1 MQRDLEEAIRS
12 RDEAFGSSKDTDKRI
27 KQLEGEVST
36 LREDVETAQRLRRQ
50 AEAELAELNEERN
63 AGGLNKNALTE
74 EKRRL
79 DQRLAAL
86 EEELEDEKANSESA
100 MERAKKATANA
111 EQLTS
116 DLATE
121 RANSSKLENM
131 RALLEKQNKEL
142 KAKLA
147 EVDAATKN
155 KMKTTLSSLEAR
167 VQTLEQQLEAEQKE
181 HQNAIKLSKRM
192 EKKLKEMTTQV
203 EEEHRHS
210 AESKDQVSALTVHT
224 YKCTITQILYSM
236 LKYCNYAGLIAR
248 FARHNTGSVS

>member
-27 KQLEGEVST
+27 KQLESEVAT

-50 AEAELAELNEERN
+50 AEADLSELNDERN
-63 AGGLNKNALTE
+63 AGGLNRNALSE

-79 DQRLAAL
+79 EQRLASL

-100 MERAKKATANA
+100 LERAKKAAANA
-111 EQLTS
+111 EQLTA

-131 RALLEKQNKEL
+131 RSLLEKQNKEL
-142 KAKLA
+142 KTKLA

-155 KMKTTLSSLEAR
+155 KMKTTLTSLEAR

-181 HQNAIKLSKRM
+181 HQNQRKVSNRF
-192 EKKLKEMTTQV
+192 EKKLKEMMTQV
-203 EEEHRHS
+203 DEEHRHS
-210 AESKDQVSALTVHT
+210 AEFKDQVCNFTAFVLVYCASFNIYNLSIYATD
-224 YKCTITQILYSM
+224 CCIIL
-236 LKYCNYAGLIAR
+236 AGQ
-248 FARHNTGSVS
+248 VVE